1 MQVILLCGKA
11 KNGKST
17 FGNFVKASY
26 EKKGKKVCMLE
37 YSDYI
42 RYYIMKYF
50 GWDGDENNKPRE
62 FMQQLSTEIIRK
74 QIDPDFLVRRAIE
87 DLKVL
92 SFFFDVAILSGVREE
107 KEITLPK
114 KEFKDCLSVQV
125 VRTDF
130 DNELSE
136 RAKKHYTETA
146 LDNYHDYDYVIE
158 NNGTLEDL
166 KKSAEKFVE
175 EV

>member
-17 FGNFVKASY
+17 FGNFVKEAY

-92 SFFFDVAILSGVREE
+92 SFFFDVAIY
-107 KEITLPK
+107 
-114 KEFKDCLSVQV
+114 Q
-125 VRTDF
+125 
-130 DNELSE
+130 
-136 RAKKHYTETA
+136 A
-146 LDNYHDYDYVIE
+146 
-158 NNGTLEDL
+158 
-166 KKSAEKFVE
+166 
-175 EV
+175 